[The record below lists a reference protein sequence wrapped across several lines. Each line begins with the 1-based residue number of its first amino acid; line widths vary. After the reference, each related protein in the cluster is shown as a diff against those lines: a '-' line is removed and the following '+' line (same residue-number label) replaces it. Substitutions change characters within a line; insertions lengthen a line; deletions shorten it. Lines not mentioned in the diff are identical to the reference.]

1 LTGTTTTFEPAY
13 EVRYEDDMAKPELGT
28 KRHCSSCASKFF
40 DLNKDP
46 IVCPKCEA
54 VLVPPQPDPV
64 RSRRPSDRQPLA
76 AHDATMPG
84 VPNVIASPD
93 GSKADNES
101 APTGEV
107 EEVGGDLLLMDDQDE
122 KLDATEVLGADIEK
136 DDSQ

>member
-1 LTGTTTTFEPAY
+1 
-13 EVRYEDDMAKPELGT
+13 MAKPGLGT

-40 DLNKDP
+40 D
-46 IVCPKCEA
+46 
-54 VLVPPQPDPV
+54 
-64 RSRRPSDRQPLA
+64 PLA

-84 VPNVIASPD
+84 VPSVIASPD